1 MRAAPPRL
9 QDHALNGLGSANGR
23 HHSPVSVS
31 EGGAPKWRHDP
42 LASPEQPLPGSQS
55 CPISPLKPLQQDE
68 SVVYSALSRP
78 LPDYTLAHVFSQC
91 GPGAPP

>member
-1 MRAAPPRL
+1 M
-9 QDHALNGLGSANGR
+9 QEHGLNGLGPNGR
-23 HHSPVSVS
+23 HQSPVSVS
-31 EGGAPKWRHDP
+31 EGTMPKWRHQQQQGDP
-42 LASPEQPLPGSQS
+42 MASPEQHLPGSQS

-91 GPGAPP
+91 GPGG